1 MDFLRI
7 FLTLIKK
14 LFKFKHL
21 DLNKLRPLHW
31 RKIIPTHLT
40 FDK

>member
-1 MDFLRI
+1 MDFIRN

-21 DLNKLRPLHW
+21 DLNKLRSLHW